1 MCTGQVPNTTLMKS
15 VIPES
20 IVPDGPA
27 KGSIRVARSM
37 QVGIP
42 RSQDPNS
49 QPASSSTPSADSA
62 EQDEEADDDEPL
74 EVPYPHLFAIGD
86 AADAFGAV
94 NAGHTAYFQV
104 SLLMLSLHKAT
115 QN

>member
-1 MCTGQVPNTTLMKS
+1 MCTGQIPNTSLMKS

-20 IVPDGPA
+20 IVSDGPA
-27 KGSIRVARSM
+27 KGSIRVIRTM

-49 QPASSSTPSADSA
+49 QPASSSTPSANSA

-104 SLLMLSLHKAT
+104 CLPMMSSHRAAK
-115 QN
+115 N